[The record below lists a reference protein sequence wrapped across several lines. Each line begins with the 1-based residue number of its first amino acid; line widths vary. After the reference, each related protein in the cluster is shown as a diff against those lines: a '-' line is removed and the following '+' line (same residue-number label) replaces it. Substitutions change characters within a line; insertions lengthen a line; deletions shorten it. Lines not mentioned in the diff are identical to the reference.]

1 MDLEATVKAI
11 RKVHSILSSKE
22 DAEFFLTNKGT
33 SHGVS
38 KPWRASIGS
47 HETNSAD
54 HMEATTELLSKLKQE
69 LADRIKFA
77 EKQVTDHKKILNSL
91 DN

>member
-22 DAEFFLTNKGT
+22 DAEFMLTNKGT
-33 SHGVS
+33 THGVT

-47 HETNSAD
+47 HEAASGD
-54 HMEATTELLSKLKQE
+54 HMEAITELLNKLKQE
-69 LADRIKFA
+69 LTDRIKFT
-77 EKQVTDHKKILNSL
+77 EKQVSDHKKILNSL